1 MQDPCAL
8 VGIKE
13 QYIKKPEILVSDPN
27 EKWKVLSAV
36 TFGIFMVILDTTV
49 VNVAFQTIRDAFGGN
64 INDAQWVISIY
75 VLALGITTPLAGFL
89 ADRFGTKRIYLGGL
103 ALFATG
109 SLVCGLSNSLGLLI
123 AARALQ
129 GVGGGLALPLGT
141 ALLLQAFPPS
151 EQGTALG
158 VFGLAAL
165 VAPAIGPI
173 LGGWLVDQNLWRV
186 IFFINPP
193 IGLVGVVLG
202 IFLLPRRDRPERLAF
217 DVGGMI
223 TEVIGFGAV
232 LYAASIAA
240 DQGWTSPSVLLWFAV
255 GVVGLLLFGVVELR
269 FARNPL
275 LNLRLFR
282 EREFTTASLL
292 GYVSTVALFGAEFL
306 LPVYLQALR
315 GESALQTGF
324 ILLPMALS
332 GGIFVILSGWIY
344 DRVGPRPLMAVGF
357 AVLIVNTWQ
366 LSKLNA
372 GTPISW
378 ILFLLVLRG
387 MALGLTVQTTQVAA
401 LAVVPR
407 SDLARGS
414 SLTSATRLVVQS
426 IGVAVLATVLV
437 STITPDITAIQ
448 NQVNQQVRPDPAHP
462 IGICQPP
469 GQLNLP
475 VPVTGGNPA
484 QIQSAL
490 QRACQ
495 ENISGFEQAYTVTF
509 YAAIVALALGLLLP
523 GWPGRWAGRE
533 GMGGNGDRALPSRVP
548 RAGSRN
554 PARPAANGSQVQLH
568 D

>member
-1 MQDPCAL
+1 MQDPCAF

-13 QYIKKPEILVSDPN
+13 QYIKKPELLVSDPN
-27 EKWKVLSAV
+27 EKWKVLTAV
-36 TFGIFMVILDTTV
+36 VFGIFMVILDTTV

-89 ADRFGTKRIYLGGL
+89 ADRFGAKRIYLGGL

-109 SLVCGLSNSLGLLI
+109 SLVCGLSNSLSLLI

-158 VFGLAAL
+158 VFGIAAL

-193 IGLVGVVLG
+193 IGLIGVVLG
-202 IFLLPRRDRPERLAF
+202 IFLLPRRDRPERPAF

-240 DQGWTSPSVLLWFAV
+240 DQGWSSPRVLLWFAV
-255 GVVGLLLFGVVELR
+255 GVVGLLLFGLVELR
-269 FARNPL
+269 LAKTPL
-275 LNLRLFR
+275 LDLRLFR
-282 EREFTTASLL
+282 QRVFTNASLL

-315 GESALQTGF
+315 GESALRTGF
-324 ILLPMALS
+324 ILLPMAIS
-332 GGIFVILSGWIY
+332 GGIFVTLSGRIY

-357 AVLIVNTWQ
+357 AVLILNTWQ
-366 LSKLNA
+366 LSKLTA
-372 GTPISW
+372 DTPINW
-378 ILFLLVLRG
+378 IIFLLVLRG
-387 MALGLTVQTTQVAA
+387 LALGLTVQTTMVTA

-407 SDLARGS
+407 RDLARGS
-414 SLTSATRLVVQS
+414 SLTNATRLVVQS
-426 IGVAVLATVLV
+426 IGVAVLATVLA
-437 STITPDITAIQ
+437 STITPDIKAIQ
-448 NQVNQQVRPDPAHP
+448 NQVNQQVSPDPANP

-475 VPVTGGNPA
+475 VPVTSGNPA

-533 GMGGNGDRALPSRVP
+533 GIGR
-548 RAGSRN
+548 
-554 PARPAANGSQVQLH
+554 
-568 D
+568 